1 MNWRSLALIGC
12 GMTAVSVAWFL
23 DSLDQH
29 AVALRA
35 QTAANERTSLALARS
50 NRDLDQFAYVAS
62 HDLKAPLRGIANLA
76 TWIDEEL
83 GELPPGQSRE
93 HLRLLRTRVDRLEAL
108 IQGILTYA
116 RAGRLAAEQTPV
128 DVQALVH
135 ETIDLLAPPE
145 HVTIAIGASLPQLVT
160 DRAPLQ
166 QCFVNLIGNAI
177 KHGRCAGATIRVGG
191 SPAETGWRF
200 WIHDNGPGIPAEYHG
215 RVFELFETLAPRD
228 AVEGAGI
235 GLAVVKRLVEARG
248 GEVSVISK
256 PGDGARFEFTWPL
269 A

>member
-1 MNWRSLALIGC
+1 VKWRSLALVGC
-12 GMTAVSVAWFL
+12 GMTAVSVMWFL
-23 DSLDQH
+23 ESLDQH
-29 AVALRA
+29 ALALSA
-35 QTAANERTSLALARS
+35 QTAANERTNLALARS

-83 GELPPGQSRE
+83 GDVPPGQSRE

-116 RAGRLAAEQTPV
+116 RAGRVATAQASV
-128 DVQALVH
+128 DIQALVH

-177 KHGRCAGATIRVGG
+177 KHGGAAIRIGG
-191 SPAETGWRF
+191 SPSDAGWRF
-200 WIHDNGPGIPAEYHG
+200 WVHDNGPGIPAEYQG

-228 AVEGAGI
+228 EVEGAGI

-256 PGDGARFEFTWPL
+256 AGQGARFEFTWPL